1 MLTKLTKQEEEIAT
15 RLYNQLNGLSIARS
29 KAVVNEVM
37 RMLKDLSAML
47 EEKTSV
53 KEAESV

>member
-1 MLTKLTKQEEEIAT
+1 MLTKLTKQEEELAT
-15 RLYNQLNGLSIARS
+15 RLYSQLNGLSIARS

-37 RMLKDLSAML
+37 RMLKDLSTML